1 MHVFRIHVFVQVQT
15 HHFAKPTH
23 IHTVCIQYVYT
34 VYTIAFEAKGLRKIE
49 VVELILLLSLSG
61 TG

>member
-1 MHVFRIHVFVQVQT
+1 MFVQVQT